1 MKTLLISV
9 TVFLTTS
16 LSYAQD
22 DIKNTGKY
30 MQEKTEY
37 IHVIDGVEYPIY
49 VSKRKNKVYK
59 HGVEILN
66 HVSYYIKMI
75 DPKTGNSYTQL
86 LEMAEDEKE

>member
-1 MKTLLISV
+1 MKTLIITAVLSLI
-9 TVFLTTS
+9 TS
-16 LSYAQD
+16 LCHAQEEI
-22 DIKNTGKY
+22 IKPGKY
-30 MQEKTEY
+30 IQEKTKY

-66 HVSYYIKMI
+66 HVSYYIMMI

-86 LEMAEDEKE
+86 LEMVESDK